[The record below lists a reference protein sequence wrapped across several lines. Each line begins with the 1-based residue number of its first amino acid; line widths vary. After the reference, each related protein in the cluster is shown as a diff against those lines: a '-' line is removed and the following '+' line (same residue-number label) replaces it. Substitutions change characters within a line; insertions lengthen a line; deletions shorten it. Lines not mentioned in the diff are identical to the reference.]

1 MGRKGY
7 HHMIVWRRCIWS
19 LCTLL
24 TIGDKVSFWLLH
36 FYPVFP
42 EPRRNMEQLKCKPG
56 RTPPPW
62 PSLCFHLSIICLLR
76 PRPDLGRC
84 ERRRNSNGSS
94 SLTPYGRRQR
104 RLTSSGDREEEG
116 QSSREWRDGSY
127 FDRQLFTGHP
137 DSRLIR
143 HLMLVEL
150 FNT

>member
-1 MGRKGY
+1 MLFRSG
-7 HHMIVWRRCIWS
+7 
-19 LCTLL
+19 T
-24 TIGDKVSFWLLH
+24 TFWLLH

-62 PSLCFHLSIICLLR
+62 PSLCFHLSIICLPPLR
-76 PRPDLGRC
+76 RPDLGRC

-94 SLTPYGRRQR
+94 SLTPYGRRRRRRR
-104 RLTSSGDREEEG
+104 RLTSGGHCCDRREEEEEG